1 MKEARFIAIN
11 REKWCRMEKTLPRDV
26 DNLASDFIELSEDL
40 SYARTFYPGSEVESY
55 LNHLIVRY
63 QGQLYRYRPEK
74 KRSVWAFWKT
84 DWPLLLYR
92 NRRTLS
98 FAFIFFLLSCL
109 IGWFSAQYEESF
121 VRLILGD
128 SYVNQ
133 TLDNIAEGKPM
144 GVYASS
150 DEWSMFGSIVVNN
163 VRVAFIAFVFGV
175 IFSVG
180 ALWILFQNGIML
192 GAFQNFFYMQGLLL
206 HSVMS
211 VWAHGTFEIT
221 SIVIAGGA
229 GLVVG
234 NSFLFPGTY
243 SRIQSFRRGAA
254 EGVKMVAGL
263 VPFFIIAGFIESF
276 ITRYADAYPVVG
288 AVAIGVSLTGV
299 IYYFVFYPYW
309 VSKRLNLKYENVEDK
324 FTRSQRYK

>member
-1 MKEARFIAIN
+1 
-11 REKWCRMEKTLPRDV
+11 MEKTLPQEV
-26 DNLASDFIELSEDL
+26 DDLASDFIELSEDL
-40 SYARTFYPGSEVESY
+40 SYARTFYPGSEVERY

-63 QGQLYRYRPEK
+63 QGHLYRYRPEK
-74 KRSVWAFWKT
+74 KRGALAFWKM
-84 DWPLLLYR
+84 DLPLLLYR
-92 NRRTLS
+92 NRRTLG
-98 FAFIFFLLSCL
+98 FAFIFFVLSCL

-133 TLDNIAEGKPM
+133 TLDNIAAGKPM

-150 DEWSMFGSIVVNN
+150 DEWSMFGMIVMNN

-175 IFSVG
+175 MFSVG

-192 GAFQNFFYMQGLLL
+192 GAFQNFFYVQGLFL

-229 GLVVG
+229 GLMVG

-243 SRIQSFRRGAA
+243 SRIQSFRRGAV
-254 EGVKMVAGL
+254 EGIKIVMGL

-276 ITRYADAYPVVG
+276 ITRYADVYPIVG
-288 AVAIGVSLTGV
+288 AIAIGWSLIGV
-299 IYYFVFYPYW
+299 IYYFIVYPYR
-309 VSKRLNLKYENVEDK
+309 VSRRLNLKYENV
-324 FTRSQRYK
+324 